1 MPDSLSAWYVTQI
14 RAIERAST
22 ALRAIGRRSIRESM
36 AGLKRGL
43 SATHAAAGG
52 RQRARAAQPGWRT
65 TKSLR
70 PKKNPVTLG
79 FSGGTRGVEHEGQA
93 GGGDCQA
100 RILFGKAR
108 LQGIEVEQGHAR
120 EAGHRAQRL
129 GLFGLIP
136 SGGFPN
142 QQIGRASW
150 RGRERGSVEEG

>member
-70 PKKNPVTLG
+70 PKKNPVIRFVFVTPISL
-79 FSGGTRGVEHEGQA
+79 SILENRGSVNT
-93 GGGDCQA
+93 
-100 RILFGKAR
+100 
-108 LQGIEVEQGHAR
+108 
-120 EAGHRAQRL
+120 QRNL
-129 GLFGLIP
+129 LVAD
-136 SGGFPN
+136 S
-142 QQIGRASW
+142 A
-150 RGRERGSVEEG
+150 RGRESAGAKDRVDDELILGHVQDQCGNNERVLQERIDGNPRAV